1 MYTNKKRTGV
11 YIKMSFKEYIKDKIF
26 YILTLLFV
34 VVTSEI
40 LLIPFNIHKFV
51 KVYIKIVPIIMFFIC
66 FFIEYYKKKK
76 YYNNLKN
83 KLEDLEEKYLI
94 SEIIKT
100 PNFAEGKILKEIL
113 QETEKSMVENVNG
126 YKHLT
131 EDYKEYIELW
141 IHEVKIPIATGK
153 MIIENNKS
161 EVTQSI
167 DEELDKIENYVE
179 QALFYARSNVPE
191 KDYLV
196 KKQNLKEIVNTSV
209 LKNKRSLLQ
218 NKVKLNLHDLN
229 GYVYTDSKWCT
240 FIINQIIQNAVKY
253 SKANNKE
260 VEIFS
265 KNNKENTVL
274 YIKDNG
280 IGIKKSEITRVFEK
294 GFTGTNGRKIG
305 QKSTGMGLYLCKK
318 LCDKLG
324 LRIEI
329 NSEENIGTEIKI
341 VFPKNSFIQDIIE

>member
-1 MYTNKKRTGV
+1 
-11 YIKMSFKEYIKDKIF
+11 MSFKEYVKDKSI
-26 YILTLLFV
+26 YILVLLFI

-51 KVYIKIVPIIMFFIC
+51 KIYIKVVPVIMFSIC
-66 FFIEYYKKKK
+66 FFIEYYRKNK
-76 YYNNLKN
+76 YYNNLKK
-83 KLEDLEEKYLI
+83 KLEDLNEKYLI
-94 SEIIKT
+94 AEIIET
-100 PNFAEGKILKEIL
+100 SSFSEGRILKEVL
-113 QETEKSMVENVNG
+113 QETGKSMLENVNN

-131 EDYKEYIELW
+131 EEYKEYIELW

-153 MIIENNKS
+153 MIIENNKN
-161 EVTQSI
+161 EVTESI

-191 KDYLV
+191 KDYYV
-196 KKQNLKEIVNTSV
+196 KKQNLTEIINAAI

-218 NKVKLNLHDLN
+218 NKVKLNLYELN
-229 GYVYTDSKWCT
+229 TQVYTDSKWAT

-260 VEIFS
+260 IEMFS
-265 KNNKENTVL
+265 INNKENVIL
-274 YIKDNG
+274 HIKDNG
-280 IGIKKSEITRVFEK
+280 IGIKKGELSRVFEK

-324 LRIEI
+324 LKIEL
-329 NSEENIGTEIKI
+329 NSEENIGTEII
-341 VFPKNSFIQDIIE
+341 IIFPKSSFIQGVI